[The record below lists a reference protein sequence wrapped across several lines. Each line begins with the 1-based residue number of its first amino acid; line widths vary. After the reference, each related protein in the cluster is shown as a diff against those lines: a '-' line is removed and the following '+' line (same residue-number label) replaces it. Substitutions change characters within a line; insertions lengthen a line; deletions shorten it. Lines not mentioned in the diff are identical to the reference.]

1 MYEVLER
8 WENWDKKKRGLFREK
23 ILPLFSAKS
32 EDEEE
37 MDVLFL
43 NGRRR
48 RRSDGCAEA

>member
-8 WENWDKKKRGLFREK
+8 WENWDKKKRALFREK
-23 ILPLFSAKS
+23 IVPLFSAKS
-32 EDEEE
+32 EE
-37 MDVLFL
+37 MDMLFL